1 MERMTA
7 AQLRAIQGADTPKE
21 DKRRVRNAQRTT
33 VDGIVFDSKAE
44 ADRWCELNLLQRA
57 GKISGLRRQ
66 VKIPLHGRDGPIM
79 TDSGKRQRTWTAD
92 FVYVDHA
99 LGCQVVEDRKG
110 HATDVFK
117 LKKAILAAQG
127 IEVLVT

>member
-7 AQLRAIQGADTPKE
+7 EQLRALQQSETPKE
-21 DKRRVRNAQRTT
+21 DKRRVRGAQRTT
-33 VDGIVFDSKAE
+33 VDGIAFDSKAE
-44 ADRWCELNLLQRA
+44 ADRWCELSLLQRA

-66 VKIPLHGRDGPIM
+66 VEIPLEGRDGPIM
-79 TDSGKRQRTWTAD
+79 TDTGKQQRVYRAD

-99 LGCQVVEDRKG
+99 LGCQVIEDRKG
-110 HATDVFK
+110 HATDVFN

-127 IEVLVT
+127 IEVVLT